1 MEQVTADDL
10 RAYLRARY
18 PGTDPAEILARVTS
32 LSFDELARRVNAALN
47 NPSTL
52 APADAPALDEDGST
66 DAVVLAIVRDLRPDN
81 PGL

>member
-1 MEQVTADDL
+1 MEHVTADDL
-10 RAYLRARY
+10 RAYIGARY
-18 PGTDPAEILARVTS
+18 PGSDPREILARITS

-66 DAVVLAIVRDLRPDN
+66 DAVVLAIVRDLRPEN